1 MTIGFGII
9 GCGMISRF
17 HARAIGDIKGT
28 KLVACY
34 SATPSSADK
43 FAAEQNCTAYH
54 SLHELLKDSAVDI
67 VTICT
72 PSGAHLEPC
81 IAAAKAGK
89 HVICEKPLDITF
101 ACIDKMIVVCDK
113 VGVIL
118 FTIFLYRRHS
128 FVELQPF
135 VRYRDWWFCVDA
147 GMTNIPG
154 ERLKNI
160 L

>member
-89 HVICEKPLDITF
+89 HVICEKPLDITL
-101 ACIDKMIVVCDK
+101 ARIDKMIAACDK
-113 VGVIL
+113 AGVIL
-118 FTIFLYRRHS
+118 STIFPSRFHHS
-128 FVELQPF
+128 SQLMKQAIDKGRLGRLSNP
-135 VRYRDWWFCVDA
+135 A
-147 GMTNIPG
+147 GRNVS
-154 ERLKNI
+154 EA
-160 L
+160 